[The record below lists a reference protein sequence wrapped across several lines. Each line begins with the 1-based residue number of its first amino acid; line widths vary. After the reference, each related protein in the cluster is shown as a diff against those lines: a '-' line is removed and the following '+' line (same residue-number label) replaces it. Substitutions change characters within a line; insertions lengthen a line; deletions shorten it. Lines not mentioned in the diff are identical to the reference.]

1 MYETVDRTTNKILKY
16 KIEKFIVY
24 LKVRQ
29 KETENKTFTFNYVAR
44 DNSEQEDDKMV
55 NLMKV

>member
-1 MYETVDRTTNKILKY
+1 M
-16 KIEKFIVY
+16 EKFVVY

-29 KETENKTFTFNYVAR
+29 KETENKTFTSNYVAR

-55 NLMKV
+55 NLMKLWQLKQLLMRVS

>member
-1 MYETVDRTTNKILKY
+1 MEQFL
-16 KIEKFIVY
+16 VY

-29 KETENKTFTFNYVAR
+29 KEAENQTFTFNYVAR